1 MGQREVTLEAAEHIQ
16 TSWLL
21 PSIQL
26 GFLGTA
32 VTFRGQLSQ
41 QCALSRAEEVGHL
54 EFSFL
59 GFWEILFSLL
69 VHLSFLTCSLMDYD
83 KRLSLR
89 DSVSKM
95 TVDQKGFVSS
105 LAGVKFVTLSCR
117 NTVVSSSPCHF
128 KPFLLEFPN

>member
-1 MGQREVTLEAAEHIQ
+1 MEAAEHIQ

-21 PSIQL
+21 PSIQP

-41 QCALSRAEEVGHL
+41 QYALSRAEGVGHL

-59 GFWEILFSLL
+59 DFWEILFSLL
-69 VHLSFLTCSLMDYD
+69 VYLSFLTCSLMDYD
-83 KRLSLR
+83 KRPSLR

-95 TVDQKGFVSS
+95 IVDQKVFMSS
-105 LAGVKFVTLSCR
+105 LADVKFVTLSCR
-117 NTVVSSSPCHF
+117 NTVTISSPCRL